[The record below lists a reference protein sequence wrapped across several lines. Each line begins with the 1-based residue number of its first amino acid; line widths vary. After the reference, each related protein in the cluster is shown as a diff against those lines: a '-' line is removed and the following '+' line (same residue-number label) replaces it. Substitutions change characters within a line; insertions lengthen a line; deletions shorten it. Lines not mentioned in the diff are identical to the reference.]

1 MFEGGKGLL
10 PSLQS
15 NKRTV
20 RKGKGNTMLQVSPK
34 FLKDT
39 TESRARELVT
49 NIMKAL
55 DNKSK
60 DEAFLK
66 GVIKDYIYTGFRN
79 IEQDVKNFNEG
90 LYIKFNSQG

>member
-1 MFEGGKGLL
+1 
-10 PSLQS
+10 
-15 NKRTV
+15 
-20 RKGKGNTMLQVSPK
+20 MLQISPK